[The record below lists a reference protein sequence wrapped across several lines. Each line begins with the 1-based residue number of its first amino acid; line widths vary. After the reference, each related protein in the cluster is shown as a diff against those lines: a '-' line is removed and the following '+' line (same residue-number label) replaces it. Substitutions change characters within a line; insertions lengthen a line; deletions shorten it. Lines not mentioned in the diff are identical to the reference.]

1 MVDFARKICLLGD
14 FGVGKT
20 SLVSR
25 FVRNTFSERYMTT
38 VGVKVDSKEVQ
49 VTTDAGITPVKL
61 VIWDIAGKSSLDAL
75 NQTYLRG
82 ASGVMLVA
90 DGTREATL
98 RSALY
103 LLMQSNSLLQEPAAV
118 LLVNKLDLID
128 RWEVQPSALHELRKT
143 LPVFESSARTGD
155 GVEAAFQELARK
167 VAV

>member
-1 MVDFARKICLLGD
+1 MADFARKICLLGD

-25 FVRNTFSERYMTT
+25 YVRNTFSERYLTT
-38 VGVKVDSKEVQ
+38 VGVKVDSKEVEL
-49 VTTDAGITPVKL
+49 AHAPIKL
-61 VIWDIAGKSSLDAL
+61 VIWDIAGKSALDAL

-103 LLMQSNSLLQEPAAV
+103 LLMQAKSLLQEPAAV
-118 LLVNKLDLID
+118 LLVNKLDLVD
-128 RWEVQPSALHELRKT
+128 RWEVLPATLEELRQT
-143 LPVFESSARTGD
+143 LPVFECSARTGD
-155 GVEAAFQELARK
+155 GIEAAFTEIARQ
-167 VAV
+167 VAS

>member
-1 MVDFARKICLLGD
+1 MADFARKVCLLGD

-25 FVRNTFSERYMTT
+25 FVRNTFSERYLTT
-38 VGVKVDSKEVQ
+38 VGVKVDSKQ
-49 VTTDAGITPVKL
+49 VDAGGGDPVKL
-61 VIWDIAGKSSLDAL
+61 VIWDIAGKSALDAL

-90 DGTREATL
+90 DGTREPTL

-103 LLMQSNSLLQEPAAV
+103 LLMQAKSLLQEPAAV

-128 RWEVQPSALHELRKT
+128 RWEIQPTTLQELRKT

-155 GVEAAFQELARK
+155 GVEAAFRELARQV
-167 VAV
+167 VA